1 MADVRSQKHAP
12 DLSCVSR
19 NLKRDV
25 QTFEGKTMSNC
36 MWTIPLVCWRL
47 HDKCTLQHLGY
58 TYCPTLIEKHIKSLR
73 NVNFPLT

>member
-1 MADVRSQKHAP
+1 MTVWQMSAQLKHAP

-36 MWTIPLVCWRL
+36 LWTIPLVCWCQIQANNITFITGIYSRF
-47 HDKCTLQHLGY
+47 G
-58 TYCPTLIEKHIKSLR
+58 IKKEEHPS
-73 NVNFPLT
+73 